1 MVVIFALLKLAI
13 VVYGVVY
20 FADKLDKYY
29 AKKKEEK
36 ERLRKYA
43 EFSLQYNSVQ
53 QVSLGEGKTYQETTT
68 PSSTERGERK

>member
-1 MVVIFALLKLAI
+1 MNAVIALAI
-13 VVYGVVY
+13 LAWTMFSLVY

-43 EFSLQYNSVQ
+43 EFSLQYDSVQ
-53 QVSLGEGKTYQETTT
+53 QIPLGESETNQEATT
-68 PSSTERGERK
+68 PSSTERGTRQ